1 MTKNTIT
8 LIGAL
13 FVALMLAAIAGQESI
28 ADTQDEQA
36 ISSRDWAAKQ
46 VCEGRAFEWQ
56 GDVLICHKEKP

>member
-1 MTKNTIT
+1 MKTTIT

-36 ISSRDWAAKQ
+36 ISSRDWAANK

-56 GDVLICHKEKP
+56 GDVLICYKEKP